1 VTRVVIPLDAPVLA
15 QASPFGP
22 FEESFVRLFDAGP
35 ASLLA
40 AVGLLVVS
48 LAIGAAHALA
58 PGHGKALVAGYLVGE
73 RGRARDAVAFGVIV
87 AVMHTVSVLV
97 VAVGLHL
104 ASRAAAGRGTL
115 PPVLEVGPWLAAGA
129 GAIVTAV
136 GTAMLVRHL
145 RRTRRRRREPAQ
157 HAHGHA
163 HTHLTS
169 LPPDVSPLSR
179 RGLVLLGVS
188 GGLLPSPSAFLV
200 LTTGLFT
207 GRTAFALVM
216 VVAFS
221 AGLAI
226 TITAI
231 GLAVVWG
238 RDRVVERAGALDG
251 RLARLVRALP
261 LVSAAVILTAGL
273 YLLGR
278 AVVDLT

>member
-1 VTRVVIPLDAPVLA
+1 
-15 QASPFGP
+15 
-22 FEESFVRLFDAGP
+22 VRLFDAGP

-87 AVMHTVSVLV
+87 AVMHAVSVLV

-104 ASRAAAGRGTL
+104 ASRAAAGRGSV
-115 PPVLEVGPWLAAGA
+115 PPILEVGPWLAAGA
-129 GAIVTAV
+129 GAIVTVV
-136 GTAMLVRHL
+136 GAALLVRHL
-145 RRTRRRRREPAQ
+145 RRMRRRRLAPAQ
-157 HAHGHA
+157 HAHGHG
-163 HTHLTS
+163 HGHVHLTS
-169 LPPDVSPLSR
+169 LPADVSPLSR

-207 GRTAFALVM
+207 GRTAFALMM
-216 VVAFS
+216 VIAFS

-238 RDRVVERAGALDG
+238 RDRVMERAGALDG
-251 RLARLVRALP
+251 RMARLVRALP
-261 LVSAAVILTAGL
+261 LVSAVVILAAGL

-278 AVVDLT
+278 AVIDLA